1 MTRAMDLLRPS
12 KRSRHLSPYQPK
24 SLCEVGDR
32 CRIPPRPLSA
42 KRRVS
47 PEPAM
52 AVIRQTCNNGSYRD
66 AKIAT
71 QSQMAG

>member
-12 KRSRHLSPYQPK
+12 KRSRHSSPYKPK

-32 CRIPPRPLSA
+32 CRIPPRALSVWP
-42 KRRVS
+42 RVS
-47 PEPAM
+47 PEPGV
-52 AVIRQTCNNGSYRD
+52 AVIRQRCDNDSYRN

>member
-1 MTRAMDLLRPS
+1 MTRAMDLLRLS

-32 CRIPPRPLSA
+32 CRTPPRPLSVWP
-42 KRRVS
+42 RVS
-47 PEPAM
+47 REPAV
-52 AVIRQTCNNGSYRD
+52 AVIRQRCNNGSYRN

>member
-12 KRSRHLSPYQPK
+12 KRSRHSPPYKPK
-24 SLCEVGDR
+24 SLCGVGDR
-32 CRIPPRPLSA
+32 CRIPPRRLCVWP
-42 KRRVS
+42 RVS
-47 PEPAM
+47 PEPAV
-52 AVIRQTCNNGSYRD
+52 AVIRQRCDNDCYRN